1 MQHYCYRRNR
11 IGKSIAI
18 SEQNVFSSKEFGVF
32 KDKMKKEL
40 KKGAEQVHGIFEEV
54 VPAINQ
60 RFVGEEGIFVI
71 EGDGK
76 NWTIND

>member
-1 MQHYCYRRNR
+1 M
-11 IGKSIAI
+11 
-18 SEQNVFSSKEFGVF
+18 F